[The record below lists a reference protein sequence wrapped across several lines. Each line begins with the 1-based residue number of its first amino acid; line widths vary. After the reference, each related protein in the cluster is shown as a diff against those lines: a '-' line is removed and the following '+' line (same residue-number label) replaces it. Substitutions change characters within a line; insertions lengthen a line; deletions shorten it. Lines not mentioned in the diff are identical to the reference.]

1 MTRSV
6 GSGKVGLR
14 MKSNSLK
21 KAVGIITNN
30 FGLKL
35 LAIVVSCG
43 LWFVVNNN
51 IDPTEK
57 KTYNNVKVEIVNEEL
72 LTNDGKVYD
81 VLDGTDTVS
90 VEVYGKRSVLQY
102 ISKDDIKATADMAQ
116 LSYMNTIGIEVSSAR
131 SNSELEFKTNIESV
145 KLSIEDKKRVQMII
159 NTTTTGAPADGY
171 IVGNITASQNIVRIT
186 GPESVI
192 DSIDHVE
199 AAVNIDG
206 YSSDI
211 NTSAELKLYDADN
224 NEIKSSSI
232 SMNISTVN
240 MAVTILATKEV
251 PLEFVVP
258 DEPPEGYVVSDEIVS
273 APETVTIAG
282 RKSVLDGISKISV
295 SDSLLSIADKTSDTT
310 TIVNIAKYL
319 PTGIQFA
326 DSSFNGNVSVTIG
339 IEPIITKELRIPARN
354 FAAGNIPEGF
364 EVTLKEV
371 DEGEPYVVKISGT
384 QEAVNAVTANSVIG
398 VVDMDM
404 MAAELGV
411 EEWVSGSYIG
421 KITFNLADNVTLDSN
436 YSMTVILDKNT
447 DDEENEKKNN

>member
-1 MTRSV
+1 
-6 GSGKVGLR
+6 

>member
-1 MTRSV
+1 
-6 GSGKVGLR
+6 
-14 MKSNSLK
+14 
-21 KAVGIITNN
+21 
-30 FGLKL
+30 
-35 LAIVVSCG
+35 
-43 LWFVVNNN
+43 
-51 IDPTEK
+51 
-57 KTYNNVKVEIVNEEL
+57 
-72 LTNDGKVYD
+72 
-81 VLDGTDTVS
+81 
-90 VEVYGKRSVLQY
+90 
-102 ISKDDIKATADMAQ
+102 
-116 LSYMNTIGIEVSSAR
+116 
-131 SNSELEFKTNIESV
+131 
-145 KLSIEDKKRVQMII
+145 
-159 NTTTTGAPADGY
+159 
-171 IVGNITASQNIVRIT
+171 
-186 GPESVI
+186 
-192 DSIDHVE
+192 
-199 AAVNIDG
+199 
-206 YSSDI
+206 
-211 NTSAELKLYDADN
+211 
-224 NEIKSSSI
+224 
-232 SMNISTVN
+232 MNISTVN